1 MVEMGS
7 RDPEGS
13 AAFMEKVFGFPATAY
28 GSGYQDV
35 HVRDGVT
42 VGFQG
47 NPAEAPAQP
56 MPIFQVEGLEK
67 TRAAV
72 IAAGGEITLEL
83 YVFPGGRRFHFREP
97 GSSELA
103 AWVPQ

>member
-1 MVEMGS
+1 M
-7 RDPEGS
+7 
-13 AAFMEKVFGFPATAY
+13 
-28 GSGYQDV
+28 

-47 NPAEAPAQP
+47 NPAEAPTQP
-56 MPIFQVEGLEK
+56 MPIFEVEDLET

-72 IAAGGEITLEL
+72 IEAGGEITLEL

>member
-1 MVEMGS
+1 MGS
-7 RDPEGS
+7 PDPEGS
-13 AAFMEKVFGFPATAY
+13 AAFMEKVFGFAATAY
-28 GSGYQDV
+28 GSGYQNV

-47 NPAEAPAQP
+47 NSGEAPTQP
-56 MPIFQVEGLEK
+56 MPIFEVEDLEK